1 MHEVKVVSLDKI
13 EATNNEVRI
22 LARDASGDL
31 VLVFPQALWES
42 VVQEA
47 SSPSEPA
54 PGELEELETL
64 RRRLQEHAREN
75 SFATIL
81 EDVPLGG
88 PLDGSSVQQFDL
100 VLRPAGLLAVTT
112 GYAFLPVVSPEHV
125 ARLGVSLDEDD
136 FVEQAYLIG
145 AVADRRALAA
155 GDEGLKA
162 LSVRGRRCSA
172 SRFELAPELWQ
183 VLSEKLGWNN
193 VEPVAPMGA
202 DKNYGKEG

>member
-1 MHEVKVVSLDKI
+1 MHEVKVISLDKI
-13 EATNNEVRI
+13 EATNGEVRI

-47 SSPSEPA
+47 SSPSGPT
-54 PGELEELETL
+54 PGELEELENL
-64 RRRLQEHAREN
+64 RRQLKEHAREN
-75 SFATIL
+75 LFTTIL

-88 PLDGSSVQQFDL
+88 PLDRRSGQQFDL

-112 GYAFLPVVSPEHV
+112 GYVFLPVVSPEHM
-125 ARLGVSLDEDD
+125 ARLGVSLEEDD
-136 FVEQAYLIG
+136 FVEQAYLVG
-145 AVADRRALAA
+145 AVADQRALAA

-202 DKNYGKEG
+202 EKNNYGK

>member
-1 MHEVKVVSLDKI
+1 MHEVKVLSLDKI

-136 FVEQAYLIG
+136 FVEQAYLVG
-145 AVADRRALAA
+145 AVADRQALAA
-155 GDEGLKA
+155 GDEGLKV

>member
-1 MHEVKVVSLDKI
+1 MHEVKVISLDKI
-13 EATNNEVRI
+13 EATNGEVRI

-47 SSPSEPA
+47 SSPSGPT
-54 PGELEELETL
+54 PGELEELENL
-64 RRRLQEHAREN
+64 RRQLKEHAREN
-75 SFATIL
+75 SFTTIL

-88 PLDGSSVQQFDL
+88 PLDRRSGQQFDL

-112 GYAFLPVVSPEHV
+112 GYVFLPVVSPEHM
-125 ARLGVSLDEDD
+125 ARLGVSLEEAD
-136 FVEQAYLIG
+136 FVEQAYLVG
-145 AVADRRALAA
+145 AVADQRALAA

-193 VEPVAPMGA
+193 VEPAAPMGA
-202 DKNYGKEG
+202 EKNNYGK